1 MVTNAVVLLEGVLA
15 KARPQAAG
23 QLAGSDFDTFWVA
36 DQYLKSSGVSPDEIL
51 AGLVDGQNDCGLDAV
66 YVFANG
72 ICISDDTP
80 LAALGRNPRLELV
93 LMQTKDSKGFG
104 EEAIDKM
111 IVNLPELLSFS
122 REEDRLKTFANPR
135 VIETTRRFLNAYKG
149 LDLPELQVYLVFA
162 SMKATHLHANTKAKG
177 ARLQKLC
184 AELLGVCPVHVA
196 FLGAQELYDMAR
208 ESRIV
213 TRSLQLA
220 ENPISTDTA
229 GGYIGVVRLSDYQ
242 RFITADNGE
251 LDTALFEANVR
262 DYEGETAVNRSI
274 EQTLAIADED
284 VDFWWLNNGVTIVAS
299 KVQPANKLLQLEAP
313 QIVNGLQTSTEIY
326 KRTRAAGADIDN
338 RSVLVKIIQVSEHS
352 VRERIIRA
360 TNSQTSFGPSALRAT
375 DKVQRQIEDYLQRYD
390 IYYERR
396 RRHYFNQ
403 GVSMEKIISIDTM
416 GQAITSI
423 AVQLPHVA
431 RATPSRVF
439 DSEIYEQA
447 FHVEHP
453 MQMFAAAIQLLRQC
467 DRFLKN
473 VKAESPENF
482 RFQLAMLAAIYA
494 ARTLKPGTKHLADLE
509 NVDLEVATL
518 QLAYEQIQSAYRK
531 ESLKRR
537 VYLLDA
543 LAKNE
548 EVTRALLEAAG
559 SELRRRGSRR

>member
-1 MVTNAVVLLEGVLA
+1 MVSNAVVLLDGVLA

-23 QLAGSDFDTFWVA
+23 QLAGPDFDTFWVA

-51 AGLVDGQNDCGLDAV
+51 AGLVDGQDDCGLDAV

-104 EEAIDKM
+104 EDAIDKM

-122 REEDRLKTFANPR
+122 RDEAKLKEFANPR
-135 VIETTRRFLNAYKG
+135 AIETTRRFLQAYKG
-149 LDLPELQVYLVFA
+149 LDLPELQVFLVFA
-162 SMKATHLHANTKAKG
+162 SLKATHVHANTRAKG
-177 ARLQKLC
+177 ARLEKICGDLF
-184 AELLGVCPVHVA
+184 GSCPVHVA
-196 FLGAQELYDMAR
+196 FLGAQELYDLAR
-208 ESRIV
+208 ESRVV
-213 TRSLQLA
+213 TRQLQLA

-242 RFITADNGE
+242 RFITSDNGE

-262 DYEGETAVNRSI
+262 DYEGETAVNQSI
-274 EQTLAIADED
+274 EQTLSTADED

-326 KRTRAAGADIDN
+326 KRTRAAGVDRDN
-338 RSVLVKIIQVSEHS
+338 RSVLVKIIQVSDHA

-375 DKVQRQIEDYLQRYD
+375 DRVQRQIEDYLQRYD

-403 GVSMEKIISIDTM
+403 GIAMEKIISIDTM
-416 GQAITSI
+416 GQAITSV

-431 RATPSRVF
+431 RATPSKVF

-467 DRFLKN
+467 DRFLRD

-482 RFQLAMLAAIYA
+482 RFQLAMLVAIYQ
-494 ARTLKPGTKHLADLE
+494 ARTLKPGTRHLAGLE
-509 NVDLEVATL
+509 NVEVERGAL
-518 QLAYEQIQSAYRK
+518 QLAYQQIQDAYSK
-531 ESLKRR
+531 ESLKSR
-537 VYLLDA
+537 VYLLDS
-543 LAKNE
+543 LAKNGD
-548 EVTRALLEAAG
+548 VTRALLEGA
-559 SELRRRGSRR
+559 SSQLRRSSASR